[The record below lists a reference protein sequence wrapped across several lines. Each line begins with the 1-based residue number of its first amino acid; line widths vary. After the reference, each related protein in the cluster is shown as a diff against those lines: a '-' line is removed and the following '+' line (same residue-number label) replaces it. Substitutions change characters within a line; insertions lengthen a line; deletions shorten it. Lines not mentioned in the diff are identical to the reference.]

1 MTKVCNPK
9 DGEVAKT
16 DEAVAKMDFLKRMH
30 SSFFCK
36 FVPSIFMAE
45 YILENINFSTLSVY
59 DLLKHTTESSFV
71 GITDFHEICPV
82 AIENNTGIFTKE
94 SSLQDFPMVTISKV
108 GSSVLCSCTC
118 DNPDE
123 KLCAHQAEIIH
134 SILEEKNFRIFFDD
148 LLRRKILIPKAK
160 GYGLENEPDLDAY
173 FQLEYQDGK
182 IEILP
187 KIKEMLPVD
196 DIMFQRDLLPQHSSK
211 LEELALSDTGKKQ
224 ILVIGKHRYYN
235 HLIFSLMEAEITQT
249 GKIKNPVT
257 PVDAMQLIWKAEKP
271 QEIKFYTA
279 INSFQNNYNEDY
291 NPAELEALKLIVQN
305 PMGLEVYYHDR
316 EIAETVSARSLS
328 LIELNT
334 LDAEVQLTVFKKDPF
349 YEITGK
355 LQFNDTSIPFKNV
368 VLRNEYFVYNS
379 NIFSLVTHPDMLR
392 IIRFF
397 KANNEI
403 LLIHSSKY
411 ESFMQN
417 ILHTLEERIHI
428 NYSYIQ
434 TATQVQLEDKNYQIE
449 KVIYLRQQDS
459 YIGIT
464 PVMKYGQVE
473 VPVYSRKQI
482 FDTDQNGNPFKIER
496 NDASEARFT
505 SLIMQQHPDF
515 EEQMDGYQ
523 YFYLHRDKFMENN
536 WFLEAFE
543 IWRNEGITILGFNEL
558 KNNKLNPHRAKI
570 NIQITSGLDWFNAKL
585 KVGFGQKEATLK
597 QLHRTLRNKS
607 KFVQLDD
614 GTLGILPEEWIE
626 KIATYF
632 QAGEIDEELLK
643 IPKINFTEISSLFE
657 KEVLSK
663 EVQNEIT
670 TYSSRFLKV
679 KNIPEVNIPV
689 DLKAELRDYQ
699 HEGLNWL
706 NFLDG
711 FNFGGCLA
719 DDMGLG
725 KTIQII
731 AFILSQREKR
741 GHTTNL
747 IVVPTSLL
755 FNWQEEIS
763 RFAPSIKVLMH
774 YGADRPKTTVHLSE
788 YEVVLTSYGMLLSDI
803 QFLKTFNFNY
813 VFLDESQ
820 TIKNPNSERY
830 KAARLLQS
838 RNRIVLT
845 GTPVENSTFDLYS
858 QLSFACPGLL
868 GSKQY
873 FKDIYAIPIDKFEY
887 SKRALE
893 LQQKI
898 KPFIL
903 RRTKKQVAKELPEKT
918 ETVIYCEMNA
928 EQRKIYDAYEK
939 ELREFI
945 EANDEDDL
953 HKNSMHVLTG
963 LTRLRQIC
971 NSPVLIKEGYSG
983 EHSVKIEILMEQILG
998 KSKDHKILVFSQFVG
1013 MLDLIKAEL
1022 EKQGIRFEYLT
1033 GQTKDRGEK
1042 VAHFQENKEVR
1053 VFLISLKAGGVG
1065 LNLTQAD
1072 YIYLVDPWWNPAIE
1086 NQAIDRSYRIGQT
1099 KNVIAVRMICSNTV
1113 EEKILTLQKK
1123 KKQLA
1128 QNLLK
1133 TDGTKFQGL
1142 SRQDLMDL
1150 LGSES

>member
-1 MTKVCNPK
+1 
-9 DGEVAKT
+9 
-16 DEAVAKMDFLKRMH
+16 
-30 SSFFCK
+30 
-36 FVPSIFMAE
+36 MAE
-45 YILENINFSTLSVY
+45 YILNNINISTLSVY
-59 DLLKHTTESSFV
+59 DLLKHTSDSAFI
-71 GITDFHEICPV
+71 GIRDFHEIYPA
-82 AIENNTGIFTKE
+82 AIENNTGIFTKQ
-94 SSLQDFPMVTISKV
+94 SSLQDFPMVSISKV
-108 GSSVLCSCTC
+108 GSSLLCSCTC
-118 DNPDE
+118 NDQKDR
-123 KLCAHQAEIIH
+123 LCSHQTEIIH
-134 SILEEKNFRIFFDD
+134 CIIENKNYRLFFDD
-148 LLRRKILIPKAK
+148 ILRRRAFLPKAK
-160 GYGLENEPDLDAY
+160 AYGLENETDLDQY
-173 FQLEYQDGK
+173 FQLEYRDGK

-196 DIMFQRDLLPQHSSK
+196 DVLFQKDLLPQLPSR
-211 LEELALSDTGKKQ
+211 LDELAILETGKKQ

-235 HLIFSLMEAEITQT
+235 HMTFSLMEAEITQT
-249 GKIKNPVT
+249 GKLKNPVT

-271 QEIKFYTA
+271 AEIKFYTA
-279 INSFQNNYNEDY
+279 IHSFQNNYNEDY
-291 NPAELEALKLIVQN
+291 NPSELEALKLIVQN
-305 PMGLEVYYHDR
+305 PLGLDVYYHDR
-316 EIAETVSARSLS
+316 EIAETVSAKSLS
-328 LIELNT
+328 HIELNT
-334 LDAEVQLTVFKKDPF
+334 LDAEVQLSVFKKDPF
-349 YEITGK
+349 YEITGEI
-355 LQFNDTSIPFKNV
+355 LFNDISVPFKNV
-368 VLRNEYFVYNS
+368 VLRNEYFVYNR
-379 NIFSLVTHPDMLR
+379 NTFSFVDLPDMLR

-411 ESFMQN
+411 EAFMKN
-417 ILHTLEERIHI
+417 ILSTIEERIHI

-434 TATQVQLEDKNYQIE
+434 PATKVQLEDKNYQTE
-449 KVIYLRQQDS
+449 RVVYLRQQEN

-464 PVMKYGQVE
+464 PVMKYGDVE
-473 VPVYSRKQI
+473 VPVYSRKQL

-496 NDASEARFT
+496 NESAEARFT

-515 EEQMDGYQ
+515 EDQMDGYQ
-523 YFYLHRDKFMENN
+523 YFYLHRDKFLDNN

-543 IWRNEGITILGFNEL
+543 IWRNEGVTILGFNEL

-585 KVGFGQKEATLK
+585 KVGFGLKEASLK
-597 QLHRTLRNKS
+597 QLHRAIRNKS

-614 GTLGILPEEWIE
+614 GSMGILPEEWME
-626 KIATYF
+626 KIAAYF
-632 QAGEIDEELLK
+632 NAGEIDEELLK
-643 IPKINFTEISSLFE
+643 IPKINFTEVTSLFE
-657 KEVLSK
+657 KEVLSQ
-663 EVQNEIT
+663 EVQEELT
-670 TYSSRFLKV
+670 SYSTKFSKV
-679 KNIPEVNIPV
+679 KEIPEVNIPA
-689 DLKAELRDYQ
+689 DLNAELRDYQ
-699 HEGLNWL
+699 HDGLNWL
-706 NFLDG
+706 NFLDE

-763 RFAPSIKVLMH
+763 RFAPSIKVLLH
-774 YGADRPKTTVHLSE
+774 YGADRPKTITHMPD
-788 YEVVLTSYGMLLSDI
+788 YEVVLTTYGILLSDI
-803 QFLKTFNFNY
+803 RFLKNFNFNY
-813 VFLDESQ
+813 IFLDESQ

-918 ETVIYCEMNA
+918 ETVIYCEMNT

-945 EANDEDDL
+945 AANDDDDL
-953 HKNSMHVLTG
+953 NKNSMHVLTG

-971 NSPVLIKEGYSG
+971 NSPVLMKEGYSG
-983 EHSVKIEILMEQILG
+983 ENAVKIEILMEQILG

-1022 EKQGIRFEYLT
+1022 ERHSIQFEYLT

-1042 VAHFQENKEVR
+1042 VDNFQKNDDIR

-1072 YIYLVDPWWNPAIE
+1072 YIYLVDPWWNPAAE

-1128 QNLLK
+1128 QNLLT
-1133 TDGTKFQGL
+1133 TDGKKLQGL
-1142 SRQDLMDL
+1142 SKQDLMDL
-1150 LGSES
+1150 LKSDS

>member
-1 MTKVCNPK
+1 
-9 DGEVAKT
+9 
-16 DEAVAKMDFLKRMH
+16 
-30 SSFFCK
+30 
-36 FVPSIFMAE
+36 MAE
-45 YILENINFSTLSVY
+45 YILENININTLSVY
-59 DLLKHTTESSFV
+59 DLLKHTAESTFV
-71 GITDFHEICPV
+71 GITDFHEIYPV
-82 AIENNTGIFTKE
+82 TIENNTGIFTKKTSLQNFPVVSISRIG
-94 SSLQDFPMVTISKV
+94 SSL
-108 GSSVLCSCTC
+108 LCSCTC
-118 DNPDE
+118 DNS
-123 KLCAHQAEIIH
+123 KAQLCSHQAEIIH
-134 SILEEKNFRIFFDD
+134 CILEEKNYRIFFDGILRKKTL
-148 LLRRKILIPKAK
+148 LLRAK
-160 GYGLENEPDLDAY
+160 GYGLENEPDLDQY
-173 FQLEYQDGK
+173 FELKLENGK
-182 IEILP
+182 LEISS
-187 KIKEMLPVD
+187 KIKEMLPID
-196 DIMFQRDLLPQHSSK
+196 ELMFKRDLLPQRPSK
-211 LEELALSDTGKKQ
+211 LDELALHETGKKQ

-235 HLIFSLMEAEITQT
+235 HLIFSLIEAEITQN

-271 QEIKFYTA
+271 LEIKFYTA
-279 INSFQNNYNEDY
+279 ISSFQNNYNEDY
-291 NPAELEALKLIVQN
+291 NTAELEALKLIVKN
-305 PMGLEVYYHDR
+305 PLDLDVYFHDR
-316 EIAETVSARSLS
+316 EIAETISAKSLTP
-328 LIELNT
+328 IKLNA
-334 LDAEVQLTVFKKDPF
+334 LDAEIQLSVFKKDPF
-349 YEITGK
+349 YEITGE
-355 LQFNDTSIPFKNV
+355 LLFNDSSVPFKNV
-368 VLRNEYFVYNS
+368 IIRNEYFIYN
-379 NIFSLVTHPDMLR
+379 NQNFSLVDNPDMLR
-392 IIRFF
+392 VIRFF

-411 ESFMQN
+411 EGFMQE
-417 ILHTLEERIHI
+417 ILQTLEERIHI
-428 NYSYIQ
+428 NYNYIQ
-434 TATQVQLEDKNYQIE
+434 TATKVQLKEKKFQTE
-449 KVIYLRQQDS
+449 KVIYLRQQEN

-464 PVMKYGQVE
+464 PVMKYGEVE

-496 NDASEARFT
+496 NDAAEARFT
-505 SLIMQQHPDF
+505 SLVMQQHPDF

-523 YFYLHRDKFMENN
+523 YFYLHRDKFLEDN
-536 WFLEAFE
+536 WFLSAFE

-570 NIQITSGLDWFNAKL
+570 NIQITSGLDWFNAQL
-585 KVGFGQKEATLK
+585 KVSFGQKEATLK
-597 QLHRTLRNKS
+597 QLHRTIRNKS

-614 GTLGILPEEWIE
+614 GSLGILPEEWID
-626 KIATYF
+626 KIAAYF
-632 QAGEIDEELLK
+632 HAGEIDEELLK

-657 KEVLSK
+657 KEVLSA
-663 EVQNEIT
+663 EVQNEIS
-670 TYSSRFLKV
+670 TYSARFSTV
-679 KNIPEVNIPV
+679 ENIPQIDIPSG
-689 DLKAELRDYQ
+689 LKAQLRDYQ
-699 HEGLNWL
+699 HDGLNWL

-725 KTIQII
+725 KTLQII

-747 IVVPTSLL
+747 VVVPTSLL

-763 RFAPSIKVLMH
+763 RFAPSIKYVLH
-774 YGADRPKTTVHLSE
+774 YGPDRPKSISHFSD

-803 QFLKTFNFNY
+803 RFLKTFSFNY
-813 VFLDESQ
+813 IFLDESQ

-868 GSKQY
+868 GSKQH

-887 SKRALE
+887 SKRAME

-918 ETVIYCEMNA
+918 ETVIYCEMND
-928 EQRKIYDAYEK
+928 EQRRIYDAYEK

-945 EANDEDDL
+945 AANDDDDL
-953 HKNSMHVLTG
+953 NKNSIHVLTG

-1013 MLDLIKAEL
+1013 MLDLLKPEL
-1022 EKQGIRFEYLT
+1022 ERHGIQFEYLT
-1033 GQTKDRGEK
+1033 GQTKDRGKK
-1042 VAHFQENKEVR
+1042 VANFQENEDIR

-1072 YIYLVDPWWNPAIE
+1072 YIYLIDPWWNPATE

-1123 KKQLA
+1123 KKLLA
-1128 QNLLK
+1128 ENLLK

-1142 SRQDLMDL
+1142 SKQDLLDIL
-1150 LGSES
+1150 EQK

>member
-1 MTKVCNPK
+1 
-9 DGEVAKT
+9 
-16 DEAVAKMDFLKRMH
+16 
-30 SSFFCK
+30 
-36 FVPSIFMAE
+36 MAE
-45 YILENINFSTLSVY
+45 YILDNVNISTLSVY
-59 DLLKHTTESSFV
+59 DLLKHTSDSTFI
-71 GITDFHEICPV
+71 GIRDFRDISPV
-82 AIENNTGIFTKE
+82 AIEKDTGIFTKQ
-94 SSLQDFPMVTISKV
+94 STLYDFPMVNITRI
-108 GSSVLCSCTC
+108 GSSLLCSCTC
-118 DNPDE
+118 NNE
-123 KLCAHQAEIIH
+123 KKQLCIHQAEIIH
-134 SILEEKNFRIFFDD
+134 CIIEDKNYRLFFDD
-148 LLRRKILIPKAK
+148 ILRKKTFLPKAK
-160 GYGLENEPDLDAY
+160 GYGLENEPDLDQY
-173 FQLEYQDGK
+173 FELQYTDGR
-182 IEILP
+182 IEIVP

-196 DIMFQRDLLPQHSSK
+196 DVILKKDLLPQFSSK
-211 LEELALSDTGKKQ
+211 LDELAAQETAKKQ

-235 HLIFSLMEAEITQT
+235 HLTFSLMEAETTQS
-249 GKIKNPVT
+249 GKIKNPVS
-257 PVDAMQLIWKAEKP
+257 PVDAMQLIWKAEQP
-271 QEIKFYTA
+271 ADIKFYTA
-279 INSFQNNYNEDY
+279 ITSFQNNYNEDY

-305 PMGLEVYYHDR
+305 PLELEVCYHDR
-316 EIAETVSARSLS
+316 QIAETVSAKSLFKV
-328 LIELNT
+328 ELNT
-334 LDAEVQLTVFKKDPF
+334 LDAEVQLSVFKKDPF
-349 YEITGK
+349 YEITGE
-355 LQFNDTSIPFKNV
+355 LQFNDVSVPFKNV
-368 VLRNEYFVYNS
+368 VLRNEYFVYNR
-379 NIFSLVTHPDMLR
+379 NIFSFVDDPDMLK

-403 LLIHSSKY
+403 LLVHSSKY
-411 ESFMQN
+411 EAFMQN
-417 ILHTLEERIHI
+417 ILSAIEERIHI

-434 TATQVQLEDKNYQIE
+434 PATEVQLEDKNYQVE
-449 KVIYLRQQDS
+449 KVIYLRQQEN

-464 PVMKYGQVE
+464 PVMKYGDIE

-496 NDASEARFT
+496 NESAEARFT

-515 EEQMDGYQ
+515 EDQMDGYQ
-523 YFYLHRDKFMENN
+523 YFYLHRDKFLDNN
-536 WFLEAFE
+536 WFLNAFE
-543 IWRNEGITILGFNEL
+543 TWRNEGITILGFNEL
-558 KNNKLNPHRAKI
+558 KNNKLNAHRAKI

-585 KVGFGQKEATLK
+585 KVGFGPKEASLK
-597 QLHRTLRNKS
+597 QLHRAIRNKS

-614 GTLGILPEEWIE
+614 GSMGILPEEWME
-626 KIATYF
+626 KISACF
-632 QAGEIDEELLK
+632 RVGEIDEEILK
-643 IPKINFTEISSLFE
+643 IPKINFTEVTSLFE
-657 KEVLSK
+657 KEILSK
-663 EVQNEIT
+663 EIQEELT
-670 TYSSRFLKV
+670 SYSAKFSKV
-679 KNIPEVNIPV
+679 KDIPETAIPAE
-689 DLKAELRDYQ
+689 LKAELRDYQ
-699 HEGLNWL
+699 HDGLNWL
-706 NFLDG
+706 NFLDD

-763 RFAPSIKVLMH
+763 RFAPSVKVLLH
-774 YGADRPKTTVHLSE
+774 YGADRPKATAHMSE
-788 YEVVLTSYGMLLSDI
+788 YEVVLTTYGMLLSDI
-803 QFLKTFNFNY
+803 KFLKGFNFNY

-820 TIKNPNSERY
+820 VIKNPNSERY

-887 SKRALE
+887 SKRAME

-918 ETVIYCEMNA
+918 ETVIYCEMNT

-939 ELREFI
+939 ELREFVA
-945 EANDEDDL
+945 ANDDDDL
-953 HKNSMHVLTG
+953 NKNSMHVLTG

-971 NSPVLIKEGYSG
+971 NSPVLMKEGYSG
-983 EHSVKIEILMEQILG
+983 ENAVKIEILTEQILG

-1022 EKQGIRFEYLT
+1022 EQHNIGYEYLT

-1042 VAHFQENKEVR
+1042 VTHFQNNEDIR

-1072 YIYLVDPWWNPAIE
+1072 YIYLVDPWWNPAAE

-1128 QNLLK
+1128 QNLLT
-1133 TDGTKFQGL
+1133 TDGKKLQGL
-1142 SRQDLMDL
+1142 SKQDLMDL
-1150 LGSES
+1150 LGSGS

>member
-1 MTKVCNPK
+1 
-9 DGEVAKT
+9 
-16 DEAVAKMDFLKRMH
+16 
-30 SSFFCK
+30 
-36 FVPSIFMAE
+36 MAE
-45 YILENINFSTLSVY
+45 YILDNINISTLSVY
-59 DLLKHTTESSFV
+59 DLLKHTSDSTFI
-71 GITDFHEICPV
+71 GIRDFREIYPV
-82 AIENNTGIFTKE
+82 AIENNTGIFTKQ
-94 SSLQDFPMVTISKV
+94 SSLQDFPVITISKI
-108 GSSVLCSCTC
+108 GSSLLCSCTC
-118 DNPDE
+118 DNAKDQ
-123 KLCAHQAEIIH
+123 LCSHEAEIIH
-134 SILEEKNFRIFFDD
+134 CIIEDKNYRLFFDEA
-148 LLRRKILIPKAK
+148 LRKKIFLPKAK
-160 GYGLENEPDLDAY
+160 GYGLENEPDLDQY
-173 FQLEYQDGK
+173 FELEYKDGQ

-196 DIMFQRDLLPQHSSK
+196 DVMLTRDLLPQHLSK
-211 LEELALSDTGKKQ
+211 LDELAILESGKKQ

-235 HLIFSLMEAEITQT
+235 HMTFSLMEAEITQT

-271 QEIKFYTA
+271 ADIKFYTA
-279 INSFQNNYNEDY
+279 ITSFQNNYNEDY
-291 NPAELEALKLIVQN
+291 NPSELEALKLIVQN
-305 PMGLEVYYHDR
+305 PLGLEVYYHDR
-316 EIAETVSARSLS
+316 EIAETVSAKS
-328 LIELNT
+328 IFQIGLNT
-334 LDAEVQLTVFKKDPF
+334 LDAEVQLSVFKKDPF
-349 YEITGK
+349 FEITGE
-355 LQFNDTSIPFKNV
+355 LLFNDISVPFKNII
-368 VLRNEYFVYNS
+368 LRNDYFIYNR
-379 NIFSLVTHPDMLR
+379 NVFSFVDDPDMLK

-403 LLIHSSKY
+403 LLVHSSKY
-411 ESFMQN
+411 EAFMQN
-417 ILHTLEERIHI
+417 ILFTIEERIHI

-434 TATQVQLEDKNYQIE
+434 PATKVQLEDKNYQTE
-449 KVIYLRQQDS
+449 KVIYLRQQEN

-464 PVMKYGQVE
+464 PVMKYGDVE
-473 VPVYSRKQI
+473 VPVYSRKQL

-496 NDASEARFT
+496 NESAEARFT
-505 SLIMQQHPDF
+505 SLVMQQHPDF

-523 YFYLHRDKFMENN
+523 YFYLHRDKFLDNN

-543 IWRNEGITILGFNEL
+543 TWRNDGIIILGFNEL

-570 NIQITSGLDWFNAKL
+570 NIHITSGLDWFNAKL
-585 KVGFGQKEATLK
+585 KVGFGPKEASLK
-597 QLHRTLRNKS
+597 QLHRAIRNKS

-614 GTLGILPEEWIE
+614 GSMGILPEEWME
-626 KIATYF
+626 KISAYF
-632 QAGEIDEELLK
+632 RAGEIDEELLK
-643 IPKINFTEISSLFE
+643 IPKINFTEVTSLFE
-657 KEVLSK
+657 KEILS
-663 EVQNEIT
+663 QEIQEELT
-670 TYSSRFLKV
+670 LYSTKFSKV
-679 KNIPEVNIPV
+679 KTIPEVTVPAELN
-689 DLKAELRDYQ
+689 AELRDYQ
-699 HEGLNWL
+699 HDGLNWL
-706 NFLDG
+706 NFLDS

-755 FNWQEEIS
+755 FNWQEEMS
-763 RFAPSIKVLMH
+763 RFAPSIKVLLH
-774 YGADRPKTTVHLSE
+774 YGADRPKTTAHMPN
-788 YEVVLTSYGMLLSDI
+788 YEVVLTTYGMLLSDI
-803 QFLKTFNFNY
+803 KFLKNFNFNY

-820 TIKNPNSERY
+820 VIKNPNSERY

-845 GTPVENSTFDLYS
+845 GTPIENSTFDLYS

-887 SKRALE
+887 SKRAIE

-903 RRTKKQVAKELPEKT
+903 RRTKKQVAKELPDKT
-918 ETVIYCEMNA
+918 ETVIYCEMNT

-945 EANDEDDL
+945 AANDDDDL
-953 HKNSMHVLTG
+953 NKNSMHVLTG

-971 NSPVLIKEGYSG
+971 NSPVLMKEGYSG
-983 EHSVKIEILMEQILG
+983 ENAVKIEILMEQILG

-1013 MLDLIKAEL
+1013 MLDLIKTEL
-1022 EKQGIRFEYLT
+1022 EHHNIQFEYLT

-1042 VAHFQENKEVR
+1042 VTNFQKNDEIR

-1072 YIYLVDPWWNPAIE
+1072 YIYLVDPWWNPAAE

-1123 KKQLA
+1123 KKELA
-1128 QNLLK
+1128 QNLLT
-1133 TDGTKFQGL
+1133 TDGKKLQGL
-1142 SRQDLMDL
+1142 SKQDLMDL
-1150 LGSES
+1150 LGSDS